1 MSTVMPPPVLPGA
14 ALDPRHYLDP
24 EVLALEQER
33 IFERTWQLAGHVSA
47 LPAPGSY
54 ITAQAGT
61 QPVLVVRGEGGALHA
76 YRNVCRHRGSRLLAG
91 SGRCKQAIRCRY
103 HGWTYRLDGELI
115 GVPEHR
121 SYSPAV
127 EKAAHPLH
135 GARVEELAGFV
146 FVNLDADAPALAALT
161 GELGAR
167 LARYRTASLQRF
179 AEF

>member
-14 ALDPRHYLDP
+14 ALEPRHYLDP
-24 EVLALEQER
+24 ELLAAEQER

-103 HGWTYRLDGELI
+103 HGWTYQLDGALI
-115 GVPEHR
+115 GVPEGR
-121 SYSPAV
+121 SFDEPVDKGALGLLPA
-127 EKAAHPLH
+127 
-135 GARVEELAGFV
+135 R
-146 FVNLDADAPALAALT
+146 
-161 GELGAR
+161 
-167 LARYRTASLQRF
+167 
-179 AEF
+179 